1 MRILLQ
7 RVKTGGVSIDQK
19 SHATIDQGLVALV
32 GIKEGDDLAIVQ
44 KLAKKTANL
53 RIFADQDQKL
63 NLSVKDISGEV
74 LAISQ
79 FTLYADCSRGNRPSF
94 GAAAKPELANQ
105 LYQAYI
111 EALKAEGV
119 SVKSGVFQADMLV
132 DIANDGPVTVLLEG

>member
-7 RVKTGGVSIDQK
+7 RVKTGGVSIKQK
-19 SHATIDQGLVALV
+19 SHATIGQGLVALV
-32 GIKEGDDLAIVQ
+32 GIKDGDDLAIVQ

-53 RIFADQDQKL
+53 RIFADDQQKL
-63 NLSVKDISGEV
+63 NLSVKDIEGEV

-79 FTLYADCSRGNRPSF
+79 FTLYADCARGNRPSF

-111 EALKAEGV
+111 EALKAEGIK
-119 SVKSGVFQADMLV
+119 VKSGIFQADMLV
-132 DIANDGPVTVLLEG
+132 DIANDGPVTILLEG